1 MTESTFVLMTLVRGT
16 WRTQRNFDN
25 RERAVAEA
33 MRLANDPKCEGV
45 KVTCETFDE
54 RQGAFVTRTLYR
66 HSKSDPG
73 KAELSAAEGKI
84 RGFMSDRHS
93 RRAI

>member
-1 MTESTFVLMTLVRGT
+1 MAESTFVLKTFVRGI

-33 MRLANDPKCEGV
+33 MRLANDPQCLGV
-45 KVTCETFDE
+45 KVSCETFDE
-54 RQGAFVTRTLYR
+54 RQGAFVARTLYR
-66 HSKSDPG
+66 RAKADQQ

-84 RGFMSDRHS
+84 RGFMSDRHK
-93 RRAI
+93 RRVL

>member
-1 MTESTFVLMTLVRGT
+1 MAETTFVLMTFVRGI
-16 WRTQRNFDN
+16 WRTQQNFDN

-45 KVTCETFDE
+45 KVTCETYDE

-66 HSKSDPG
+66 RSKADQV

-84 RGFMSDRHS
+84 RGILSDRQS
-93 RRAI
+93 RRVL